1 MADEYDFSAA
11 VRRAT
16 AKEYADGSNVV
27 VLDRDVAEIF
37 RNAAAVNA
45 ALRMLAR
52 LAKQVSGQRGSKPG
66 AKRGTKRR
74 KR

>member
-11 VRRAT
+11 VRGAT

-27 VLDRDVAEIF
+27 VLDRDVAEVF

-52 LAKQVSGQRGSKPG
+52 LAKKVSGKRGAARK
-66 AKRGTKRR
+66 AKRGRTRR
-74 KR
+74 KQ